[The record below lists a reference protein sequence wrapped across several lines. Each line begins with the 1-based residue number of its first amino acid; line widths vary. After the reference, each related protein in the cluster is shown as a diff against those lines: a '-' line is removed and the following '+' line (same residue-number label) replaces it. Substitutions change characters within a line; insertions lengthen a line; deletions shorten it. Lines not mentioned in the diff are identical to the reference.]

1 MKPQIRK
8 NGNFKGGTKILSN
21 ESSVESSSNREEDG
35 EKLASVN
42 VGEAGDTQESDND
55 TENDWKKKVV
65 VLKRPLLTRKLP
77 VNIL

>member
-1 MKPQIRK
+1 MTEI
-8 NGNFKGGTKILSN
+8 TKILSN

-55 TENDWKKKVV
+55 TENDWKQKVV